1 MRILWFG
8 HRDIRHPLAGG
19 AERTTFEVGRRLARM
34 GHEVTLATVN
44 PGSLE
49 GSEVVDGVRVI
60 RVRGNVRAHL
70 MAPLVLRRVR
80 PDVVVDDLA
89 HVVPWFSPYFTDAP
103 VVAFFRHLHARSLR
117 GQVNALEA
125 EVLRLVERQYPRVY
139 RSSVFVTETESGARD
154 LASLGV
160 REDRIVRIPPGVDH
174 GRWRPA
180 EKAGRPTLV
189 YFGGMKG
196 YKRPWLALELLRR
209 LRDVRLVVVGSGPSQ
224 GKVVRLCNALGLC
237 DRVTFT
243 GRVDDEALPRIVGSA
258 WVNLHFSQVEG
269 FGLTILE
276 AAACG
281 TPTVA
286 LEAPG
291 VSDVVEGYGL
301 GLTARDLDDM
311 VYKVEEI
318 LGNHSSWSSRVHENS
333 QGFSWDATAE
343 RWNELIGSL
352 VDASR

>member
-1 MRILWFG
+1 
-8 HRDIRHPLAGG
+8 
-19 AERTTFEVGRRLARM
+19 
-34 GHEVTLATVN
+34 
-44 PGSLE
+44 
-49 GSEVVDGVRVI
+49 
-60 RVRGNVRAHL
+60 
-70 MAPLVLRRVR
+70 
-80 PDVVVDDLA
+80 
-89 HVVPWFSPYFTDAP
+89 
-103 VVAFFRHLHARSLR
+103 
-117 GQVNALEA
+117 
-125 EVLRLVERQYPRVY
+125 
-139 RSSVFVTETESGARD
+139 
-154 LASLGV
+154 
-160 REDRIVRIPPGVDH
+160 
-174 GRWRPA
+174 
-180 EKAGRPTLV
+180 
-189 YFGGMKG
+189 GGMKG

-209 LRDVRLVVVGSGPSQ
+209 LRDARLIMVGSGPSQ

-311 VYKVEEI
+311 VYKVEETI
-318 LGNHSSWSSRVHENS
+318 ENNAAWSTTIYENS
-333 QGFSWDATAE
+333 LRFSWDITAE
-343 RWNELIGSL
+343 RWNELIRSFAR
-352 VDASR
+352 ASH